1 MKKELKFNENYIS
14 RTEDLV
20 TLNLVRHLVF
30 ISKDEITIS
39 SLYDDFVDVTLN
51 RIEMLK
57 IAKFIRED
65 YPNRSTLSL
74 DNITFKINPN
84 WMIISR
90 GKNLV
95 TIRPEMFCKIVD
107 YIEEHEQPQM
117 NESNTT
123 QDIYNFIINST
134 NNPTG
139 AGEVI
144 KPISVEQQPKKIQ
157 SIYDTIIDT
166 MKQETKGENENG
178 K

>member
-84 WMIISR
+84 
-90 GKNLV
+90 
-95 TIRPEMFCKIVD
+95 CKR
-107 YIEEHEQPQM
+107 
-117 NESNTT
+117 
-123 QDIYNFIINST
+123 
-134 NNPTG
+134 
-139 AGEVI
+139 
-144 KPISVEQQPKKIQ
+144 
-157 SIYDTIIDT
+157 
-166 MKQETKGENENG
+166 
-178 K
+178 